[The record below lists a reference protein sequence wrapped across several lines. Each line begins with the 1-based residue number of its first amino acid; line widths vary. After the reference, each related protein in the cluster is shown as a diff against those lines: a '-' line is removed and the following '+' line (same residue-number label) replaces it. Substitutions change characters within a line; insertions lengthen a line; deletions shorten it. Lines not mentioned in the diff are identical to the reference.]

1 MRELKHVIK
10 RAVLLEESDT
20 ISQEVIELE
29 MANMQKTDNS
39 ADIDE
44 YYQMIIDEGFSLSE
58 ITSQVSNKMEKEII
72 KRILID
78 VRYNKSKAARILNI
92 DRNTLYSKIK
102 NLDL

>member
-1 MRELKHVIK
+1 VRELKHVIK